1 MDQYPNIR
9 VDTLLVKAIMESVM
23 IFLKK
28 YFTKILSPIV
38 CICVRNFGG
47 SMLRSILL
55 SKIHRATITQTDL
68 EYVGSITIDA
78 QLLEIT
84 GMKEFEK
91 VEIFDLSNGNRFETY
106 IIEGVYGSGEI
117 GVNGAAARLVHRG
130 DKIIIVNYAMMNEEE
145 MRNHTPKVLTV
156 DDNNQPLSEK
166 IR

>member
-1 MDQYPNIR
+1 
-9 VDTLLVKAIMESVM
+9 
-23 IFLKK
+23 
-28 YFTKILSPIV
+28 
-38 CICVRNFGG
+38 
-47 SMLRSILL
+47 MLRSILL